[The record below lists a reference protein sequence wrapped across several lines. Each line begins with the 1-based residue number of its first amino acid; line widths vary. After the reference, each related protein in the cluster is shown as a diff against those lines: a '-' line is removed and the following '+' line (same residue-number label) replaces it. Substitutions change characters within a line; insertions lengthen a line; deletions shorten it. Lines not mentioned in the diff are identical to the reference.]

1 VTKPLIQTATV
12 TVTTVTAKT
21 ETLTLWM
28 HHNGLISIEMG
39 TETIQKEQLLT
50 AVHPSMVSRSK
61 TDTDAQMEIWTDTPI
76 LMRVGHLSKALMH
89 FHPTERSGQM
99 VMETAMETML

>member
-1 VTKPLIQTATV
+1 
-12 TVTTVTAKT
+12 
-21 ETLTLWM
+21 
-28 HHNGLISIEMG
+28 
-39 TETIQKEQLLT
+39 
-50 AVHPSMVSRSK
+50 
-61 TDTDAQMEIWTDTPI
+61 MEIWTDTPI